1 MYMCMYIMKSIKIG
15 KFYVDDDSFAEQQLS
30 CRNHVSSDRRQVECS
45 GTVLVSRVDVTA
57 LRQEADDFDEL
68 LPFSKPNNVDVTA

>member
-30 CRNHVSSDRRQVECS
+30 CRNDVSSDRRQVECS
-45 GTVLVSRVDVTA
+45 GTVLVPRVHVTA
-57 LRQEADDFDEL
+57 LRQEADDFDEFL
-68 LPFSKPNNVDVTA
+68 SVSKKQRDVTA